1 MEERTISITTN
12 TILKTLFILAG
23 AWLLYQLSDLV
34 VVLLT
39 AIVIASG
46 IEPAARSLIRRGI
59 PRIPAVIAVYA
70 GFLSVLFG
78 ILYLFV
84 PLVLSETARFVASL
98 PQYLEYVRYVPD
110 EYAPILD
117 AANTNPDTV
126 VTRLLGDMQGL
137 VAEFSR
143 DSLTAVS
150 AVFGGVLSFLLII
163 VFSFYFSIQEKSIE
177 EFLRV
182 VTPMKYE
189 NYVISLWKRAQHK
202 IGLWLQGQLL
212 LGVIVGVLVYLG
224 LTILGVPHAMVLAV
238 VAGLFELIPVF
249 GPTIAAV
256 PAVMVALAGGGL
268 GLGVAVI
275 VWYAIIQQFENHL
288 LYPLVVTKVVG
299 VPPLLVIIAL
309 IVGGK
314 LAGVLGILLSA
325 PVAAVIQ
332 ELIADAD
339 KERRRGSVAS

>member
-182 VTPMKYE
+182 VTPMK
-189 NYVISLWKRAQHK
+189 
-202 IGLWLQGQLL
+202 
-212 LGVIVGVLVYLG
+212 
-224 LTILGVPHAMVLAV
+224 
-238 VAGLFELIPVF
+238 
-249 GPTIAAV
+249 
-256 PAVMVALAGGGL
+256 
-268 GLGVAVI
+268 
-275 VWYAIIQQFENHL
+275 
-288 LYPLVVTKVVG
+288 
-299 VPPLLVIIAL
+299 
-309 IVGGK
+309 
-314 LAGVLGILLSA
+314 
-325 PVAAVIQ
+325 
-332 ELIADAD
+332 
-339 KERRRGSVAS
+339 